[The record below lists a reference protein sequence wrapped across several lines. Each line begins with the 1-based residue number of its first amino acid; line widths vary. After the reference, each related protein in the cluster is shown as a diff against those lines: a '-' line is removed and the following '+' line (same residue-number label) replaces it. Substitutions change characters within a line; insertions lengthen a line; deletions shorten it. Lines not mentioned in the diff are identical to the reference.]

1 MEEVTEGKLEA
12 MAKELNNVCVNLE
25 LQFRRA
31 KEQTEQLQ
39 RQLDQNTGALAA
51 INKLMGK
58 DEDVEETEKAIE
70 EMADE
75 EETAD
80 ENEEAIEEEEEEVEE
95 KPAPKK
101 KPKRVKKAESKKPE
115 TEETETEEIE
125 L

>member
-1 MEEVTEGKLEA
+1 MEEVTEDKLEN

-31 KEQTEQLQ
+31 KEQAEQLQ

-58 DEDVEETEKAIE
+58 DENVEETEKAIE

-75 EETAD
+75 EE
-80 ENEEAIEEEEEEVEE
+80 EEESEETKEEE
-95 KPAPKK
+95 PKK
-101 KPKRVKKAESKKPE
+101 KPKRAKRTVKKPTAKK
-115 TEETETEEIE
+115 EETESEEIE